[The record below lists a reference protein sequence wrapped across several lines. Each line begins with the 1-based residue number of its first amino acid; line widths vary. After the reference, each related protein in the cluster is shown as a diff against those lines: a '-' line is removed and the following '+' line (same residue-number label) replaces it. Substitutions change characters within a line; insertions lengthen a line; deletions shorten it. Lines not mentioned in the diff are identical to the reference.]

1 MKTCTVIAAL
11 IMGICL
17 NLSAQN
23 KGKSYPHF
31 ESYKTFIATVS
42 LPNSDTNSLFI
53 GGFRLQMAE
62 NKTRKTFAELNDLG
76 EEFYVDATWESVKD
90 WLVQEDLLSSDKAQK
105 NNLKPSVDAQRKP
118 DLDKY

>member
-1 MKTCTVIAAL
+1 MKTCTVILAL

-23 KGKSYPHF
+23 KRKSYPHF
-31 ESYKTFIATVS
+31 ASYKTFTATVS
-42 LPNSDTNSLFI
+42 IPNANNDHLFN
-53 GGFRLQMAE
+53 GGFRLQIAE

-76 EEFYVDATWESVKD
+76 EGFYVDARWESVKD
-90 WLVQEDLLSSDKAQK
+90 WLVQEGLLSSDKAQK

>member
-1 MKTCTVIAAL
+1 MKTHTVIAAL
-11 IMGICL
+11 IMGTCL

-31 ESYKTFIATVS
+31 ESYKTFTATVS